1 MINSCETG
9 FSHVFICFHTPN
21 SPSSYIKLHQLTDI
35 VHNCT
40 MRALHSSS
48 SSKTPLG
55 VEAHSAAGEM
65 ELQQLGRSPGAL
77 DALGCSG
84 PSWPSWDDWT
94 YSNIFKHIQTTL
106 HSKKSKLT
114 LDIIRHH
121 WTSLDMD
128 SRPYAAYA
136 VGLWKK
142 WTCWGYSNSMP
153 GLAWKKFMRTGWLQQ
168 VLNYSSIL
176 VQVQKSESKLI
187 YINLSNLC
195 VTYFVSYQ
203 IQ

>member
-121 WTSLDMD
+121 WTWIQDLMQLMQLVFGKNGPVGGTRIQCLDWLERNLCERD
-128 SRPYAAYA
+128 DCSRF
-136 VGLWKK
+136 L
-142 WTCWGYSNSMP
+142 T
-153 GLAWKKFMRTGWLQQ
+153 
-168 VLNYSSIL
+168 IL
-176 VQVQKSESKLI
+176 V
-187 YINLSNLC
+187 
-195 VTYFVSYQ
+195 F
-203 IQ
+203 